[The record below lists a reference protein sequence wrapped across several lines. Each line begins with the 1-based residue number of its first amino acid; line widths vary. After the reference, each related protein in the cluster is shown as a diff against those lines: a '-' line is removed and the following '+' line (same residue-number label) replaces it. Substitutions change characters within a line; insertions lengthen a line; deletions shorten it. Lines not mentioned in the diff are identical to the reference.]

1 MTYSYEGIGQVA
13 ATFKGTDVKVG
24 DVVKISGTGKVTACA
39 AGDDF
44 CGVVVSVARDGKACT
59 VALKGMVTLPFGDSA
74 PALGWSGIGASGTGG
89 VNANSGCRSY
99 LVVSLS
105 ALEGTVTFM
114 L

>member
-44 CGVVVSVARDGKACT
+44 CGVVVSVARDGKACS
-59 VALKGMVTLPFGDSA
+59 VALKGMVTVPFGSSA
-74 PALGWSGIGASGTGG
+74 PMLGWSAIGANGSGG
-89 VNANSGCRSY
+89 VNANSNCRSY